1 MGYFSSIENDIIIYL
16 KLKLMTKEEVV
27 KMLMYFAKWESEM
40 FYKYMDDEDGGK
52 GAFTEFVEDYLKL
65 GKEHE

>member
-1 MGYFSSIENDIIIYL
+1 MSKD
-16 KLKLMTKEEVV
+16 EVV

-40 FYKYMDDEDGGK
+40 FYKYMDDDDGGE

-65 GKEHE
+65 NKHD

>member
-1 MGYFSSIENDIIIYL
+1 MSIEEI
-16 KLKLMTKEEVV
+16 V

-52 GAFTEFVEDYLKL
+52 GAFTEFVEDYLNGEKY
-65 GKEHE
+65 E